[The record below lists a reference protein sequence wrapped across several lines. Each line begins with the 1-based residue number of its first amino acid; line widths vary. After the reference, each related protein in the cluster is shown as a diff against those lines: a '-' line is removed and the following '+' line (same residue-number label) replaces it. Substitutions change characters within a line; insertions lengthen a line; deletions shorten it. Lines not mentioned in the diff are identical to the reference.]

1 MIYLRQRTPE
11 FWKSVL
17 NNPKYADLINDFKAG
32 YEETCDKAL
41 EPLLVSK
48 YNLYNETGDRGAYEN
63 DYFARRKLLTRAMV
77 LSLLY
82 PKNTEYFEKLEAVM
96 WAICDEFNWVL
107 PAHNSTHKIDLCSS
121 ETGLL
126 LVEAIAFLGERIDCT
141 LKQRVMEEVKNRVI
155 DIYES
160 NEFVWEKYTSNWT
173 AVCTGCVA
181 ITMMYAFPDALERSM
196 PRIEK
201 ASEVFLSG
209 FSDEGV
215 CFEGPTY
222 WGYGFGNYI
231 YLADALFEY
240 TKGSVNLFE
249 LDKVKKIAEYPK
261 YSVLCGGAAVS
272 FSDSSRFARFSRG
285 LVNCLS
291 KRYKADSF
299 IADEYLIYSMPQGN
313 FQNAVIRTFLFSD
326 DASIS
331 AGTVKHNYF
340 LPTAAQMIFNK
351 KNYSFAI
358 KAGNNA
364 ELHNHND
371 IGSFIFA
378 DSDGQAI
385 CDLGAGFYS
394 KDYFSDKRYDT
405 ICTSSLGHNVPIINS
420 KSQSPGKEFFGKIVA
435 DDNEAT
441 IDFASAYNVPNIC
454 LTRKVVANE
463 DGVLLID
470 EFDGEI
476 ESYVSRLVTL
486 REPKVFENMI
496 SLGKTV
502 IIFNDNASL
511 NIEKA
516 THKNSVGN
524 IENVWLLDFKVKNI
538 SEGHCRLEI
547 KLAD

>member
-1 MIYLRQRTPE
+1 MIYLRQRRPE
-11 FWKSVL
+11 FWNSVL
-17 NNPKYADLINDFKAG
+17 NNPKYADLINEIKVG
-32 YEETCDKAL
+32 YEETCDNAL

-48 YNLYNETGDRGAYEN
+48 YNLYNETGDRATYEK
-63 DYFARRKLLTRAMV
+63 DYFVRRKLLTRAMA

-82 PKNTEYFEKLEAVM
+82 PEDNKYLEKLEAVM

-126 LVEAIAFLGERIDCT
+126 LVEAIAFLGERIDCK
-141 LKQRVMEEVKNRVI
+141 LKDRVIAEVKNRVI
-155 DIYES
+155 DVYES

-181 ITMMYAFPDALERSM
+181 ITMMYFFPEALERSL

-222 WGYGFGNYI
+222 WGYGFGNYV

-240 TKGSVNLFE
+240 TNGSVNLFE
-249 LDKVKKIAEYPK
+249 IDKTKKIAEYPK
-261 YSVLCGGAAVS
+261 YSVLCGGAAVG

-291 KRYKADSF
+291 KHYKSDCF
-299 IADEYLIYSMPQGN
+299 IADEYLIYSMPNGN
-313 FQNAVIRTFLFSD
+313 FQNAFIRTFLFD
-326 DASIS
+326 YDASVSIS
-331 AGTVKHNYF
+331 EKKHNYF

-371 IGSFIFA
+371 VGSFIFA
-378 DSDGQAI
+378 DLDGQAI

-394 KDYFSDKRYDT
+394 KDYFSDKRYD
-405 ICTSSLGHNVPIINS
+405 ILCTSSLGHNVPIVNG
-420 KSQSPGKEFFGKIVA
+420 KTQSAGKEYKGKIFA
-435 DDNEAT
+435 DNNKVT
-441 IDFASAYNVPNIC
+441 VDFAAAYDLSDIQ
-454 LTRKVVANE
+454 LKRTVVASENSIL
-463 DGVLLID
+463 VTD
-470 EFDGEI
+470 EFGGNI
-476 ESYVSRLVTL
+476 ESYVSRFVTL
-486 REPKVFENMI
+486 REPKVFENVV
-496 SLGKTV
+496 SLGKTEIAYGNV
-502 IIFNDNASL
+502 SL
-511 NIEKA
+511 NIEKTA
-516 THKNSVGN
+516 HKNSVGV
-524 IENVWLLDFKVKNI
+524 EEDVWLLDFTVENI
-538 SEGHCRLEI
+538 SAGMCQLEI
-547 KLAD
+547 KIAE

>member
-1 MIYLRQRTPE
+1 MIYLRQRRPE
-11 FWKSVL
+11 FWNSVL
-17 NNPKYADLINDFKAG
+17 NNPKYADLISEIKVG
-32 YEETCDKAL
+32 YEETCDNAL

-48 YNLYNETGDRGAYEN
+48 YNLYNETGDRATYEK
-63 DYFARRKLLTRAMV
+63 DYFVRRKLLTRAMA

-82 PKNTEYFEKLEAVM
+82 PEDNKYLEKLEAVM

-126 LVEAIAFLGERIDCT
+126 LVEAIAFLGERIDCK
-141 LKQRVMEEVKNRVI
+141 LKDRVVTEVKNRVI
-155 DIYES
+155 DVYES

-181 ITMMYAFPDALERSM
+181 ITMMYFFPEALERSL

-222 WGYGFGNYI
+222 WGYGFGNYV

-240 TKGSVNLFE
+240 TNGSLNLFE
-249 LDKVKKIAEYPK
+249 IDKTKKIAEYPK

-272 FSDSSRFARFSRG
+272 FSDSSRYARFSRG

-291 KRYKADSF
+291 KHYNSDSF
-299 IADEYLIYSMPQGN
+299 IADEYLIYSMPNGN
-313 FQNAVIRTFLFSD
+313 FQNAFIRTFLFDDGVSVSLSD
-326 DASIS
+326 K
-331 AGTVKHNYF
+331 KHNYF
-340 LPTAAQMIFNK
+340 LPSAAQMIFNK

-371 IGSFIFA
+371 VGSFIFA
-378 DSDGQAI
+378 DLDGQAI

-394 KDYFSDKRYDT
+394 KDYFSDKRYD
-405 ICTSSLGHNVPIINS
+405 ILCTSSLGHNVPIVNG
-420 KSQSPGKEFFGKIVA
+420 KTQSAGKEYKGDIVA
-435 DDNEAT
+435 DNNRAT
-441 IDFASAYNVPNIC
+441 VDFAAAYDLSDVQLKRTVIASENSILV
-454 LTRKVVANE
+454 T
-463 DGVLLID
+463 D
-470 EFDGEI
+470 EFGGNI
-476 ESYVSRLVTL
+476 ESYVSRFVTL
-486 REPKVFENMI
+486 REPKVFENVV
-496 SLGKTV
+496 SLGKTEIAYGNV
-502 IIFNDNASL
+502 SL
-511 NIEKA
+511 NIEKTA
-516 THKNSVGN
+516 HKNSVGV
-524 IENVWLLDFKVKNI
+524 EEDVWLLDFTVENI
-538 SEGHCRLEI
+538 SAGMCQLEI
-547 KLAD
+547 KIAE